1 MIESLLGSLLGLV
14 SRSVP
19 EVLKW
24 IDRKQER
31 AHELA
36 MNDRALEFEKLRG
49 VQKMQEIGASAD
61 AAYATN
67 ALETLRSAITSQGA
81 KSGIRWADALSTS
94 VRPVITYAFF
104 GVYAATKVAAVY
116 SAVIIGASWQD
127 AIQWAWSPA
136 DMALFSGI
144 LNFWFMSRVFDKMN
158 VGK

>member
-1 MIESLLGSLLGLV
+1 MLETLLGGLVGLV

-36 MNDRALEFEKLRG
+36 LQASALEFEKLRG
-49 VQKMQEIGASAD
+49 AQRMGELGASAD
-61 AAYATN
+61 AAYAASAMD
-67 ALETLRSAITSQGA
+67 ALKTSISAQA
-81 KSGIRWADALSTS
+81 VKSGIAWVDALSTS
-94 VRPVITYAFF
+94 VRPIVTYAFF
-104 GVYAATKVAAVY
+104 GVYAATKAAAVY
-116 SAVIIGASWQD
+116 SALTLGSSWSD

-144 LNFWFMSRVFDKMN
+144 LNFWFLGRAFERVK
-158 VGK
+158 